1 MSSLIN
7 SITSYFTTLSMKNH
21 KYETQA
27 DLKDMTPEQIV
38 NIDPED
44 VGFYLKYKTGG
55 VPLEGVKEEAMDA
68 LLLIKTLNY
77 DISNETAKKNGRQ
90 RAINIFLNRKGIKSD
105 PEVIQLMV
113 DGQAEI
119 LKPQISNKVLENR
132 MRVLAKEA
140 PISNTEEEATF
151 IRLNP
156 DLKAGKRRTVSKGK
170 RREKTR
176 KGRKASGKT
185 NKRRN

>member
-27 DLKDMTPEQIV
+27 DLKDMTAEQIV
-38 NIDPED
+38 NIEPEE

-55 VPLEGVKEEAMDA
+55 IPLEGVKEEAMNA

-77 DISNETAKKNGRQ
+77 DISNETARKNGRQ
-90 RAINIFLNRKGIKSD
+90 RAINIFLNRTGIKSD
-105 PEVIQLMV
+105 PEVVQLMV
-113 DGQAEI
+113 DGQAKIYQENKAKKLQLETEDLDRRFNA
-119 LKPQISNKVLENR
+119 LKG
-132 MRVLAKEA
+132 
-140 PISNTEEEATF
+140 
-151 IRLNP
+151 
-156 DLKAGKRRTVSKGK
+156 LKAGKRRTVSKGK
-170 RREKTR
+170 RKGKTR